1 MKKMIAQLGRYL
13 LPDAR
18 SSRPDRRPPA
28 FTRLGGLAGALSLLL
43 LRAPV
48 DAATIAVQ
56 DFETAPATPTANYSA
71 SGGSLQTG
79 SSSLTDR
86 PDASPFYSG
95 GAQSYQVNNST
106 ATLTFD
112 AINTSGYTGV
122 QLTLRVAAFSIGTSA
137 NGLDDTD
144 YVEVQISPDGGINY
158 YPTVKV
164 KGITSGYGARW
175 SFAGGTANA
184 STAYDGNA
192 TVVQFAPT
200 GGGDRTTDG
209 YSTITI
215 TSLPAVSTLHVK
227 VIMLNDDSHERWVI
241 DDLQITGTPS
251 APPTAGNNGPICA
264 GSTLNLT
271 ASTISGATYAW
282 TGPNGFTSALQNP
295 TIANATTAASGTY
308 SVTATVG
315 GSTSSPAT
323 TSVTVNA
330 APATSAITGGI
341 TAAIGQAGKV
351 YSVTATSGSSYA
363 WTVPTDATITAG
375 GTGPNNNQITV
386 TFGSASGS
394 VTSTETT
401 ASGCSGTA
409 VSQAVSVGPNHAPS
423 VRNHTL
429 TTLKN
434 TPASFANAKLLA
446 GATDADSNT
455 LTVTAAA
462 TTTAGASAVWSS
474 TAVSYTPPQDFTGTD
489 SYTFTVSDGNGGTAV
504 GTVTVTVTANGG
516 VSPNVVSGPS
526 YSSGMFRV
534 TFAGIPNYVYTVQY
548 AESPS
553 GTWSFLKYATA
564 GADGQFEV
572 TDELPQ
578 NTPARYY
585 RTVRP

>member
-13 LPDAR
+13 IPDTR
-18 SSRPDRRPPA
+18 PSRPGRWLPA
-28 FTRLGGLAGALSLLL
+28 FNRLGGLAGALSLLL
-43 LRAPV
+43 LRQGA
-48 DAATIAVQ
+48 DATIIAVQ
-56 DFETAPATPTANYSA
+56 NFETNPATPTATYSA
-71 SGGSLQTG
+71 TRGGFATGISTG
-79 SSSLTDR
+79 SDR
-86 PDASPFYSG
+86 PAGYPYYSE
-95 GAQSYQVNNST
+95 GAQAYMVQNDTCTNVFQAIST
-106 ATLTFD
+106 
-112 AINTSGYTGV
+112 IGYTGV
-122 QLTLRVAAFSIGTSA
+122 QLTLRLASFSVNSQV
-137 NGLDDTD
+137 NGADDAD
-144 YVEVQISPDGGINY
+144 YVEIQISPNNGVNY
-158 YPTVKV
+158 YPTVRV
-164 KGITSGYGARW
+164 KGNSNAYWGYTNSSG
-175 SFAGGTANA
+175 NA
-184 STAYDGNA
+184 STAYDGDS
-192 TVVQFAPT
+192 TVAAFAPA
-200 GGGDRTTDG
+200 GGGSRTTDG

-215 TSLPAVSTLHVK
+215 TSLPAVSQLRVQ
-227 VIMLNDDSHERWVI
+227 VIMKNDSVNERWVI
-241 DDLQITGTPS
+241 DDLQITGTPNI
-251 APPTAGNNGPICA
+251 APTAGNNGPICA

-308 SVTATVG
+308 SVTATIG

-330 APATSAITGGI
+330 APATSAITGGS

-363 WTVPTDATITAG
+363 WTVPSDATITAG
-375 GTGPNNNQITV
+375 ATGPNNNQITV
-386 TFGSASGS
+386 TFGSASGN
-394 VTSTETT
+394 VTATETT
-401 ASGCSGTA
+401 ASGCSGAA
-409 VSQAVSVGPNHAPS
+409 VSQAVTVGPNHAPS

-434 TPASFANAKLLA
+434 TAASFANAKLLA
-446 GATDADSNT
+446 GATDADSNA

-462 TTTAGASAVWSS
+462 TTTAGASVVWSS

-504 GTVTVTVTANGG
+504 GTVAVTVTANGG

-526 YSSGMFRV
+526 YSGGMFRV